1 MQLSGEE
8 IWTVALVVEM
18 QGPVV
23 LRVLRSLRVVLRIMR
38 SLRVVR
44 GIPTGPSLVLR
55 IMRRLPVVQG
65 ISAGLPAVMMVQRD
79 PRAVP
84 ERVIPHH
91 AAEKSD
97 TLREV
102 SILHDRGILASCFF
116 RKPIPG
122 EENAHHV
129 AFSTGM
135 RTKG

>member
-8 IWTVALVVEM
+8 IWTVALVVET

-38 SLRVVR
+38 RLRVVR
-44 GIPTGPSLVLR
+44 GIPTGP
-55 IMRRLPVVQG
+55 
-65 ISAGLPAVMMVQRD
+65 PAVMMVPRD

-91 AAEKSD
+91 AAEESD

-102 SILHDRGILASCFF
+102 SSLHDLGILASCFF

-135 RTKG
+135 RTEG